1 MKLRFPLP
9 RWPGVQV
16 IALLALTVLGAD
28 RLAAGSPATP
38 DVTVPA
44 RMQRFV
50 DEGAISGAVTLVARH
65 DRVLALAAV
74 GVSDLATQ
82 RPMRKDDLF
91 WIASMTKP
99 MTAVAVMML
108 ADEGR
113 LSVDDPVEKHLP
125 EFHNPWLKVT
135 GSETGMTLKRPA
147 RPITV
152 HDLVTHTSGIGDV
165 PAPRPDASL
174 AELVMACAQQPLR
187 FEPGTRWEYANA
199 GINTLGRIV
208 EVVSGEPFAA
218 FLQHRLLTPLHM
230 RDTTFWPTPAQVRRL
245 AQAYKPRNG
254 GGLERTDIYFIQGSL
269 SSRRRTAFPAGGLFS
284 TASDVAQFY
293 QMMLNRGVG
302 HGHRLLSEQGVAE
315 MTRTQTGDIKTG
327 FVEGMSWGLGFQ
339 VVKAP
344 QGVTAML
351 SSGTFGHGGA
361 YGTQSWADPAKDLVL
376 VMMIQRAGL
385 PNGDASDMRRAFQET
400 AVEAWGR

>member
-1 MKLRFPLP
+1 MKLRFPVP

-152 HDLVTHTSGIGDV
+152 HDLLTHTSGIGDV

-218 FLQHRLLTPLHM
+218 FLQHRLLNPLHM
-230 RDTTFWPTPAQVRRL
+230 RDTTFWPTPSQIRRL
-245 AQAYKPRNG
+245 ARSYKPRDG

-400 AVEAWGR
+400 AVAAWGR

>member
-1 MKLRFPLP
+1 MA
-9 RWPGVQV
+9 
-16 IALLALTVLGAD
+16 ILALTVLGAG
-28 RLAAGSPATP
+28 RLAAGSTATP
-38 DVTVPA
+38 DVTIPA
-44 RMQRFV
+44 RMQRLV

-99 MTAVAVMML
+99 MTAMAVMML
-108 ADEGR
+108 VDEGK

-135 GSETGMTLKRPA
+135 GSETAMTLKRPA
-147 RPITV
+147 RPITL
-152 HDLVTHTSGIGDV
+152 HDLLTHTSGIGDV

-174 AELVMACAQQPLR
+174 AELVMACAQQPLH

-208 EVVSGEPFAA
+208 EVLSGEPFAA
-218 FLQHRLLTPLHM
+218 FLQHRLLNPLRM

-245 AQAYKPRNG
+245 AQSYKPRAG

-284 TASDVAQFY
+284 TAADVAQFY
-293 QMMLNRGVG
+293 QMMLNRGGG
-302 HGHRLLSEQGVAE
+302 HGHRLLSEQAVAE
-315 MTRTQTGDIKTG
+315 MTRTQTGDFKTG

-385 PNGDASDMRRAFQET
+385 PNGDASDMRRVFQEA
-400 AVEAWGR
+400 AVESFGR

>member
-1 MKLRFPLP
+1 
-9 RWPGVQV
+9 
-16 IALLALTVLGAD
+16 
-28 RLAAGSPATP
+28 
-38 DVTVPA
+38 
-44 RMQRFV
+44 
-50 DEGAISGAVTLVARH
+50 
-65 DRVLALAAV
+65 
-74 GVSDLATQ
+74 
-82 RPMRKDDLF
+82 
-91 WIASMTKP
+91 
-99 MTAVAVMML
+99 
-108 ADEGR
+108 
-113 LSVDDPVEKHLP
+113 VDDPVEKHLP
-125 EFHNPWLKVT
+125 EFHNAWLKVA
-135 GSETGMTLKRPA
+135 GSETAMTLKRPA

-152 HDLVTHTSGIGDV
+152 HDLLTHTSGIGDV

-174 AELVMACAQQPLR
+174 AELVMAYAQQPLH

-208 EVVSGEPFAA
+208 EVISGEPFAT
-218 FLQHRLLTPLHM
+218 FLQHRLLNPLHM
-230 RDTTFWPTPAQVRRL
+230 RDTTFWPTPAQTRRL
-245 AQAYKPRNG
+245 AQSYKPRAS

-269 SSRRRTAFPAGGLFS
+269 NSRRRTAFPAGGLFS
-284 TASDVAQFY
+284 TARDVAQFY

-302 HGHRLLSEQGVAE
+302 HGHRLLSEQAVAE

-361 YGTQSWADPAKDLVL
+361 YGTQSWAEPAKDLVL

-385 PNGDASDMRRAFQET
+385 PNGDASEMRRVFQEA
-400 AVEAWGR
+400 AVEAFGH

>member
-1 MKLRFPLP
+1 MA
-9 RWPGVQV
+9 V
-16 IALLALTVLGAD
+16 LALTVLGAG
-28 RLAAGSPATP
+28 RLAAGSTATP
-38 DVTVPA
+38 DVTIPA
-44 RMQRFV
+44 RMQRLV

-108 ADEGR
+108 VDEGK

-135 GSETGMTLKRPA
+135 GSERAMTLKRPA

-152 HDLVTHTSGIGDV
+152 HDLLTHTSGTGIGDV

-174 AELVMACAQQPLR
+174 AELVMACAQQPLH

-208 EVVSGEPFAA
+208 EVLSGEPFAA
-218 FLQHRLLTPLHM
+218 FLQHRLLNPLHM

-245 AQAYKPRNG
+245 AQSYKPRAG
-254 GGLERTDIYFIQGSL
+254 GGLERTDIYLIQGSL

-284 TASDVAQFY
+284 PAADVAQFY

-302 HGHRLLSEQGVAE
+302 HGHRLLSEQAVAE
-315 MTRTQTGDIKTG
+315 MTRTQTGDIKTRR
-327 FVEGMSWGLGFQ
+327 VSW
-339 VVKAP
+339 KA
-344 QGVTAML
+344 
-351 SSGTFGHGGA
+351 
-361 YGTQSWADPAKDLVL
+361 
-376 VMMIQRAGL
+376 
-385 PNGDASDMRRAFQET
+385 
-400 AVEAWGR
+400 

>member
-1 MKLRFPLP
+1 MA
-9 RWPGVQV
+9 V
-16 IALLALTVLGAD
+16 LALTVLGAG
-28 RLAAGSPATP
+28 RLAAGSTATP
-38 DVTVPA
+38 DVTIPA
-44 RMQRFV
+44 RMQRLV

-99 MTAVAVMML
+99 MTAMAVMML
-108 ADEGR
+108 VDEGK

-135 GSETGMTLKRPA
+135 GSETAMTLKRPA

-152 HDLVTHTSGIGDV
+152 HDLLTHTSGIGDV

-174 AELVMACAQQPLR
+174 AELVMACAQQPLH

-208 EVVSGEPFAA
+208 EVLSGEPFAA
-218 FLQHRLLTPLHM
+218 FLQHRLLNPLRM

-245 AQAYKPRNG
+245 AQSYKPRAG

-284 TASDVAQFY
+284 TAADVAQFY
-293 QMMLNRGVG
+293 QMMLNRGGG
-302 HGHRLLSEQGVAE
+302 HGHRLLSEQAVAE

-385 PNGDASDMRRAFQET
+385 PNGDASDMRRVFQEA
-400 AVEAWGR
+400 AVESFGR